1 MGLGGA
7 ASCSTSD
14 APSVSPH
21 HVAKNTGDD
30 DDSAPVDAGVQT
42 IKPVSTID
50 GGNGDTATTYVGTL
64 DTTPETQFGG
74 RPYCFYQVALKN
86 IDIEVTALSSGWIIG
101 ASVRLTAVEASIK
114 PCAQEGAPPSDH
126 VYSYTTDTEL
136 PDGRDQLAFSSAPAN
151 HPQAKL
157 IINLKKTGNSYVA
170 EAATVGLLEDLQNV
184 NLHKET
190 EPEQF
195 RPWLLPESAKWWDK
209 LYGFWERGEALS

>member
-1 MGLGGA
+1 VNRVFGALLLIGLGGA
-7 ASCSTSD
+7 ASCSSTD
-14 APSVSPH
+14 DPSVAPQ
-21 HVAKNTGDD
+21 HVAKNKGDD
-30 DDSAPVDAGVQT
+30 DDSAQPVDAGTQT

-50 GGNGDTATTYVGTL
+50 GGNGATATTYVGTL

-74 RPYCFYQVALKN
+74 SPYCFYQVALKN
-86 IDIEVTALSSGWIIG
+86 IDIEVTALPSGSIIG

-170 EAATVGLLEDLQNV
+170 EATWHRTD
-184 NLHKET
+184 
-190 EPEQF
+190 EPPPLDWQITTTI
-195 RPWLLPESAKWWDK
+195 
-209 LYGFWERGEALS
+209 ALGAQ